1 MANTTQSHAPRETT
15 ETASD
20 SEAWKVAA
28 AARKYHI
35 HDGKVWS
42 GGAGMLF
49 SLDPLPGFASLPL
62 AVQPMVFQAVAQ
74 YVTNRVGQVAEGDV
88 QAAISDCLLN
98 GKAPNANDNNAFER
112 HYHNTVDDRV
122 LAARKLTGVK
132 LTTEQKAEHDKIV
145 EATKIKNRDSKFMEF
160 VNAGIAASRS
170 KPITE
175 KKRQPKAA
183 ADLSSAIEI

>member
-1 MANTTQSHAPRETT
+1 MANTTQLHAPRETT

-28 AARKYHI
+28 ATRKYHI

-122 LAARKLTGVK
+122 LAADLHSIRKTVTAGGNVRFEGERTKAGHADRFWAGAIGNGVVDETSM
-132 LTTEQKAEHDKIV
+132 LPAPLQDTP
-145 EATKIKNRDSKFMEF
+145 EAL
-160 VNAGIAASRS
+160 V
-170 KPITE
+170 
-175 KKRQPKAA
+175 
-183 ADLSSAIEI
+183 